1 MPAQASSV
9 AVRFE
14 ALDALRGVCA
24 LLVVLFHIPIYHALR
39 DVGAFANLQFCVDM
53 FFALSGFVLCHAYGQ
68 RLNDGA
74 DGVRFMAM
82 RFARLWPLHIV
93 MLALFVL
100 LELGKL
106 VFSHADTSMALDSQ
120 AFAPGHSVWE
130 IVTNIL
136 FLQSFGLHPALSWN
150 GAAWSA
156 ALEFYVSLLF
166 AAIVLLFPR
175 RRYDIFLG
183 LCLVAGLLLYMVS
196 PRTLFVSVDWGILRT
211 IFSFFAGCLV
221 YDWRLR
227 SSGHLVAPN
236 LLEAC
241 CVVLAIAF
249 AAATPPGGTQFAFP
263 VLAAIVIYVFSF
275 DQGAVSAV
283 LRSSPLQ
290 KLGLWSYS
298 IYMIHTF
305 LFQVMKMSASFIGHK
320 THLDLV
326 GWHNDEKLMLLGT
339 PGQAL
344 LPALILS
351 VVLVVPFAALS
362 YRWIEKPAMD
372 AARLRI
378 ANPATW
384 LGAVSATSGVV
395 AILRLR
401 VKSLVLSAGRSI
413 AHGLDVVAAM
423 SRRRDTGIRT

>member
-221 YDWRLR
+221 YDWRMR

-305 LFQVMKMSASFIGHK
+305 LFQVMKMGTSFIGHK

-326 GWHNDEKLMLLGT
+326 GWHHDEKLMLLGT

-351 VVLVVPFAALS
+351 VVLVVPVAALS

-378 ANPATW
+378 ANPVTW
-384 LGAVSATSGVV
+384 LGAVSATSGIV

-423 SRRRDTGIRT
+423 SRRRDTGIPT

>member
-1 MPAQASSV
+1 
-9 AVRFE
+9 
-14 ALDALRGVCA
+14 
-24 LLVVLFHIPIYHALR
+24 VLFHIPIYHALK

-130 IVTNIL
+130 IVTNVL

-156 ALEFYVSLLF
+156 ALEFYVSMLF

-175 RRYDIFLG
+175 RRYDIFFG

-211 IFSFFAGCLV
+211 IFSFFVGCLV
-221 YDWRLR
+221 YDWRMR
-227 SSGHLVAPN
+227 SSGRLIAPN

-241 CVVLAIAF
+241 CLVLAIAF
-249 AAATPPGGTQFAFP
+249 AATTPPGGTQFAFP

-305 LFQVMKMSASFIGHK
+305 LFQVMKTGTSFIGHK

-351 VVLVVPFAALS
+351 IVLVVPIAALS

-378 ANPATW
+378 SNPVTW

-395 AILRLR
+395 AILRQR
-401 VKSLVLSAGRSI
+401 AKSLIFSAGRSI

>member
-1 MPAQASSV
+1 MSAQTSSV

-24 LLVVLFHIPIYHALR
+24 LLVVLFHIPIYHALK
-39 DVGAFANLQFCVDM
+39 DISAFANLQFCVDM

-82 RFARLWPLHIV
+82 RFARLWPLHMV
-93 MLALFVL
+93 VLALFVI
-100 LELGKL
+100 LELTKF
-106 VFSHADTSMALDSQ
+106 VFARADGSMALDSQ
-120 AFAPGHSVWE
+120 PFASGHSLWE
-130 IVTNIL
+130 IVTNTL

-150 GAAWSA
+150 GPAWSA
-156 ALEFYVSLLF
+156 ALEFYVSMLF
-166 AAIVLLFPR
+166 AAVVLLFPR
-175 RRYDIFLG
+175 RRYDVFFG
-183 LCLVAGLLLYMVS
+183 FCLLAGLLLYMVS
-196 PRTLFVSVDWGILRT
+196 PGTLFVSADWGVLRT

-221 YDWRLR
+221 YDWRVR
-227 SSGHLVAPN
+227 SSGHLAAPN

-249 AAATPPGGTQFAFP
+249 AATTPPGGTQFAFP
-263 VLAAIVIYVFSF
+263 ILAAIVIYVFSF
-275 DQGAVSAV
+275 DQGIVSAV
-283 LRSSPLQ
+283 LRSSALQ

-305 LFQVMKMSASFIGHK
+305 VFQLIKMVASFIGHK
-320 THLDLV
+320 THIELV
-326 GWHNDEKLMLLGT
+326 GWHHNEKLMFLGT

-351 VVLVVPFAALS
+351 VVLVVPVAALT

-378 ANPATW
+378 GSPAIW
-384 LGAVSATSGVV
+384 LGAVSATSGAV
-395 AILRLR
+395 ATLRLR
-401 VKSLVLSAGRSI
+401 MKSLVLSTGRAI
-413 AHGLDVVAAM
+413 AHGLDAAAAL
-423 SRRRDTGIRT
+423 SKRGVDGIRT